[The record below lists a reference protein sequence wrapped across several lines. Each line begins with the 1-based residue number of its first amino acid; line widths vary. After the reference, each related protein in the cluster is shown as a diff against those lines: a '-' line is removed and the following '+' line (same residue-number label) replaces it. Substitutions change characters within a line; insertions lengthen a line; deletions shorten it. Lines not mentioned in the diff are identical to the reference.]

1 MSFPPVWFHIST
13 FRGADVNAKDYKGMT
28 PLRLAR
34 RYGQDDIEEMLVA
47 KGGRDEVDPPTA
59 KKNSIGVDPP
69 WVTRFYQPLFFMAI
83 VSKKLDCFQRC
94 K

>member
-1 MSFPPVWFHIST
+1 
-13 FRGADVNAKDYKGMT
+13 MT

-59 KKNSIGVDPP
+59 KKNSVGVDPP
-69 WVTRFYQPLFFMAI
+69 WVTRCQFNQPHFLAI
-83 VSKKLDCFQRC
+83 VTKDINF
-94 K
+94 

>member
-1 MSFPPVWFHIST
+1 MKCVSLI

-59 KKNSIGVDPP
+59 KKTSIGVDPP
-69 WVTRFYQPLFFMAI
+69 WVTRK
-83 VSKKLDCFQRC
+83 VSRRDGLVTCGQK
-94 K
+94 